1 MSDAWVVS
9 SCCDEYSI
17 PIKVLALNF
26 DASTGALK
34 GGKVEHGFG
43 KSMEL
48 CELRP
53 MAAALSINELG
64 ESLSS

>member
-43 KSMEL
+43 RSMEI
-48 CELRP
+48 CELQP
-53 MAAALSINELG
+53 METTLAINELEENLG
-64 ESLSS
+64 N